1 MLSEIVK
8 NHSKISSEQID
19 KLRVEQYSS
28 RESTEQKIVQK
39 VRDVIF
45 NEDYKIIESKIKN
58 SPDFRENVKVTE
70 VQDALKKLTESFQL
84 KLDNQYELIQK
95 LNQSKSSVDDPTVQV
110 VYQKLWSSYLKKEF

>member
-1 MLSEIVK
+1 MS
-8 NHSKISSEQID
+8 
-19 KLRVEQYSS
+19 
-28 RESTEQKIVQK
+28 
-39 VRDVIF
+39 
-45 NEDYKIIESKIKN
+45 
-58 SPDFRENVKVTE
+58 E

>member
-1 MLSEIVK
+1 M
-8 NHSKISSEQID
+8 
-19 KLRVEQYSS
+19 
-28 RESTEQKIVQK
+28 
-39 VRDVIF
+39 
-45 NEDYKIIESKIKN
+45 
-58 SPDFRENVKVTE
+58 KVTE